1 MKNIIL
7 IIRYTIREL
16 FAKKIIISFFG
27 LSVLA
32 VLIFGLVMNSSAT
45 MDLSIS
51 TQNQSY
57 SSGTGQQDVD
67 QVLTFMQA
75 GMMWS
80 VFILGLFISMFAT
93 AGLIPDL
100 VRKGNI
106 DLFLSKP
113 ISKFQLLTGKYL
125 GAVFIVAANITF
137 LIFSFWI
144 IMGLRFSYW
153 NPAFLF
159 SIISILIVFLAYYSI
174 ITLLGLLTK
183 NSVLPLAVT
192 FICAIVISPFLS
204 AFVANSG
211 GIAELAASAV
221 FSGVVNVL
229 YYIIPQSSDIIQG
242 TGKLL
247 IEPQAGLTYMP
258 LVFTGIMAV
267 GYYAL
272 SVYTFYKKDY

>member
-7 IIRYTIREL
+7 IVRYTIREL
-16 FAKKIIISFFG
+16 FAKKIIVSFFG
-27 LSVLA
+27 LSLLA

-45 MDLSIS
+45 MEFSIS
-51 TQNQSY
+51 TQSQSY
-57 SSGTGQQDVD
+57 SSSANGQAEQMIGM
-67 QVLTFMQA
+67 MQT
-75 GMMWS
+75 GMMWAI
-80 VFILGLFISMFAT
+80 FILGLFISLFAT

-159 SIISILIVFLAYYSI
+159 AIIAILIVFLAYYSI
-174 ITLLGLLTK
+174 ITLLGLLTQ

-192 FICAIVISPFLS
+192 FLSAIVISPFL
-204 AFVANSG
+204 ANRES
-211 GIAELAASAV
+211 ILTYLDNPLL
-221 FSGVVNVL
+221 SGVLNTL

-242 TGKLL
+242 TTGLL
-247 IEPQAGLTYMP
+247 ISSRAEVAFTP
-258 LVFTGIMAV
+258 LIATGIMALV
-267 GYYAL
+267 YYAI
-272 SVYTFYKKDY
+272 SIYVFNKKDY

>member
-7 IIRYTIREL
+7 IVRYTIREL

-27 LSVLA
+27 LAVFA
-32 VLIFGLVMNSSAT
+32 VLIFGLAMNSSAT
-45 MDLSIS
+45 MEFSVS
-51 TQNQSY
+51 TQSQSY
-57 SSGTGQQDVD
+57 SSSTDSQDAYQMIKMVQGT
-67 QVLTFMQA
+67 
-75 GMMWS
+75 MMWAI
-80 VFILGLFISMFAT
+80 FILGLFISLFAT

-125 GAVFIVAANITF
+125 GAVFIVVANITF
-137 LIFSFWI
+137 LILSFWI

-159 SIISILIVFLAYYSI
+159 AIIAIIIVFLAYYSI

-192 FICAIVISPFLS
+192 FLSAIVISPFL
-204 AFVANSG
+204 ANRES
-211 GIAELAASAV
+211 ILMYLDNPLLSAV
-221 FSGVVNVL
+221 LNAL
-229 YYIIPQSSDIIQG
+229 YYIIPQSTDIIQG
-242 TGKLL
+242 TAGLL
-247 IEPQAGLTYMP
+247 IAPKRNLR
-258 LVFTGIMAV
+258 LC
-267 GYYAL
+267 L
-272 SVYTFYKKDY
+272 